1 MVISLDIQ
9 GAFDHLQYN
18 SILNSLDEF
27 NFPSHTIETLKDI
40 LTDRKVTIQT
50 AQGPVSWSQQ
60 QGCAQGSCTGPM
72 FWNVVANEIISEEW
86 QPNVHLQAFADD
98 FIFVI
103 SEPTGAKL
111 KATAQAALTK
121 FQHWTG
127 KHQLKVSTEK
137 STTILISR
145 LVSGPRVKWD
155 NQIIKRSTSLKYL
168 GVIIDNKLNWADHL
182 INMKTKLTH
191 LYQKITRIAG
201 TNWGLDK
208 DLRRRLYKTVAER
221 MILHGAAAWAYPLS
235 ARQSKL
241 LNSIQRK
248 FLLNITGAYSTT
260 PTAALQVIEGILP
273 LHIKAE
279 QEAVYVRTARLC
291 KTSNYNN
298 INFNPNNYEDGTTST
313 KLHPEIFQLEDR
325 ISLKKQ
331 FLPVPGLNIYT
342 DGSKIEDKTG
352 SAFCKAC
359 LWASKTNQKI
369 KVWSDSESSLHSIA
383 SIDTKSPISQQ
394 TQEILLKSTNIKLG
408 WIKAHVGYSGN
419 EAADVLAKKATQ
431 EEIPTSIPAPRNH
444 IKSLLQKESIIRW
457 QKEWGNGETGWIVH
471 NVLPKVKTTPT
482 PWQRP
487 EIMFVTGHGPFPT
500 YLKRFNIRSSDSCGC
515 GKLGNPLNYATS
527 CLFTTSYHLTK
538 PSADLEPLWWK
549 RVMRNNNS
557 RAKIKKLI
565 HFIAENETLLFP
577 KDGDNN

>member
-1 MVISLDIQ
+1 MWAWCTPNLMSWAKRTSAGVGKGMTTQVLS
-9 GAFDHLQYN
+9 
-18 SILNSLDEF
+18 SS
-27 NFPSHTIETLKDI
+27 S
-40 LTDRKVTIQT
+40 DRGSKVRD
-50 AQGPVSWSQQ
+50 V
-60 QGCAQGSCTGPM
+60 
-72 FWNVVANEIISEEW
+72 
-86 QPNVHLQAFADD
+86 
-98 FIFVI
+98 FVI

-111 KATAQAALTK
+111 KATAQATLTK
-121 FQHWTG
+121 FQHWTD

-155 NQIIKRSTSLKYL
+155 QIIKRSTSLKYL

-182 INMKTKLTH
+182 INLKTKLTH
-191 LYQKITRIAG
+191 LHQKITRIAG
-201 TNWGLDK
+201 TNWGLNK

-235 ARQSKL
+235 TRQSRL

-248 FLLNITGAYSTT
+248 FLLNVTGAYSTT
-260 PTAALQVIEGILP
+260 PTAALQVIEGIIP
-273 LHIKAE
+273 LHTKAE
-279 QEAVYVRTARLC
+279 QEAVYVRRARLR

-313 KLHPEIFQLEDR
+313 KFHPAIFQLEDR

-352 SAFCKAC
+352 SAFCVMEDITKYEWMAQ
-359 LWASKTNQKI
+359 L
-369 KVWSDSESSLHSIA
+369 SSLQHSLPSRA
-383 SIDTKSPISQQ
+383 SCYTGGLS
-394 TQEILLKSTNIKLG
+394 LG
-408 WIKAHVGYSGN
+408 KQDQPTDKGVAHVGYSGN
-419 EAADVLAKKATQ
+419 EAADLLAKKATQ
-431 EEIPTSIPAPRNH
+431 EGIPTFIPAPRNH

-457 QKEWGNGETGWIVH
+457 QKEWDNGETGRNVH
-471 NVLPKVKTTPT
+471 NVLPKGKTTPT

-487 EIMFVTGHGPFPT
+487 EIMFVTGPGPFPT
-500 YLKRFNIRSSDSCGC
+500 YLKRFNIRSSDSCVC
-515 GKLGNPLNYATS
+515 GNLGNPLHYATS
-527 CLFTTSYHLTK
+527 CLFTTSYHLRK

-549 RVMRNNNS
+549 RVMTNNNS
-557 RAKIKKLI
+557 RAKIRKLI
-565 HFIAENETLLFP
+565 YFIAENEILLFP